1 MPEHQQIEQSKKP
14 SPHNQRRTSASNRTY
29 ESNPAAIIQ
38 RVRIAPKS
46 LTQTDVLQLQRS
58 IGNRAVSKLL
68 SGIGGLPSTAQQATV
83 QRQETP
89 EEEEEEEELQM
100 KPVVQRQE
108 MEEEEPLQGKFAGTG
123 KSTQPQED
131 AQRPNNT
138 GLPDNLKVGIE
149 TISGLSLD
157 DVQVHYN
164 SRKPAQ
170 LQALAYTQG
179 TDIHVAPGQERHL
192 PHEAWHVVQQKQ
204 DRVQQ
209 TMQMKGGVPI
219 NDDAGLEC
227 EADVMGRK
235 AAAVSL
241 PTTLSGSKTE
251 MAGPSGRSSQ
261 KMPVQRYTEL
271 ENNIKLSTNSRFAV
285 QNEGQNGKLFIAN
298 GVNLPDLQ
306 HVELNV
312 GGEEQINGSQMRR
325 VTADFENEE
334 AMNEMYCGKFSRSVT
349 GILEDQE
356 NENAPVGRSLYT
368 NNVTGPQISSGW
380 KNHYA
385 PVIVADAGDRGTL
398 ETAVGIPY
406 CWFGIYGT
414 ARGQTFRFK
423 TQYANILRNITKGW
437 VDQETGTRILTEL
450 DKYKNNTI
458 ENDESLHAY
467 TLHEVQ
473 KLREMAL
480 ADPVV
485 LTHKEP
491 VETENPLTKQQ
502 SDNEIRRK
510 MREQER
516 RDRNR
521 KILAGVLALGATGLS
536 ILAWY
541 YFKAFKSDQ

>member
-1 MPEHQQIEQSKKP
+1 MNQSKKLTP
-14 SPHNQRRTSASNRTY
+14 SHQSRTKPANRIH
-29 ESNPAAIIQ
+29 ESNPVAIIQ
-38 RVRIAPKS
+38 RARINPKS
-46 LTQTDVLQLQRS
+46 LTQTDVLQLQRT
-58 IGNRAVSKLL
+58 IGNRAVGRLL
-68 SGIGGLPSTAQQATV
+68 SGTGGLPFTAQQATV
-83 QRQETP
+83 QRQEIP
-89 EEEEEEEELQM
+89 EEEELLQGKM
-100 KPVVQRQE
+100 MNTVQRQE
-108 MEEEEPLQGKFAGTG
+108 IPEEEEPLQGKFAGTG
-123 KSTQPQED
+123 TSIQCKED
-131 AQRPNNT
+131 APRPNKT
-138 GLPDNLKVGIE
+138 GLPDNLKAGIE
-149 TISGLSLD
+149 TISGLSQD

-164 SRKPAQ
+164 SGKPAQ
-170 LQALAYTQG
+170 VRALAYTRG
-179 TDIHVAPGQERHL
+179 ADIHVAPGQEQHL

-204 DRVQQ
+204 GRVQP
-209 TMQMKGGVPI
+209 TMQLKGGVPV
-219 NDDAGLEC
+219 NDDAGLER

-251 MAGPSGRSSQ
+251 MAGPHGRSSQ
-261 KMPVQRYTEL
+261 GMPVQRYTEL
-271 ENNIKLSTNSRFAV
+271 ENDIKLSTNSRFAV
-285 QNEGQNGKLFIAN
+285 QNEGRDGKLFVAN

-306 HVELNV
+306 HVELEV
-312 GGEEQINGSQMRR
+312 GGEEQINGSQMRK

-349 GILEDQE
+349 GIVEDRE

-368 NNVTGPQISSGW
+368 ENVTGPQISRGW

-406 CWFGIYGT
+406 CWFGIYGS

-423 TQYANILRNITKGW
+423 TQYANILRNITNGW
-437 VDQETGTRILTEL
+437 VDEETGRRILTEL

-467 TLHEVQ
+467 TLNEVL
-473 KLREMAL
+473 KLREMAQ
-480 ADPVV
+480 AEPVA

-491 VETENPLTKQQ
+491 VETETPLTKQQ

-541 YFKAFKSDQ
+541 YYKAFKSDQ